1 MQVRV
6 RSSVLLYT
14 ESIVIGH
21 MLYPPVVRSGNPQI
35 GQVLLPTLESTDSDT
50 LIRFDCTIQNEIN
63 QTIQRVIH
71 NCRNTALKEI
81 KTKSSS
87 INIIG

>member
-6 RSSVLLYT
+6 RSSVLLNPFPLQ
-14 ESIVIGH
+14 SVI
-21 MLYPPVVRSGNPQI
+21 YVVPSGCQVGNPQT

-63 QTIQRVIH
+63 QTIQ
-71 NCRNTALKEI
+71 E
-81 KTKSSS
+81 SF
-87 INIIG
+87 IIAETRY